1 MFERKIYREM
11 LHWKESFA
19 PKYALFLKGA
29 RRVGKTTLAEKL
41 GREAYDSYILIR
53 FDNVDASIRNL
64 FVESLRDLDTFFMQL
79 QLEYR
84 TQLFPRKSL
93 IILDEIQ
100 LFPPARQALKTL
112 LEDGRY
118 DFLETGS
125 LAGITKKSK
134 DILIPSEEYTL
145 EVLPMDF
152 EEFLWAQDDRMTF
165 PVLRDYFGKRKSMGA
180 LHQVILKSFREYML
194 VGGMPQVVSAF
205 LPDKNFEKADFV
217 KHEILRLYKQD
228 MQEQNEEKSEYV
240 GNFFE
245 QIPSELS
252 KHDKRFVISHIDPQ
266 ARLREYRG
274 PVRWLDE
281 AMVVNLAFNV
291 EDPSVAFNLGITD
304 SSFKCYLT
312 DTGLLVTLAF
322 YDGTYMDNDLYK
334 AVLLDRLQVN
344 EGMLVENVVAQCLRS
359 GGHKAY
365 FYAKRDAKT
374 RKTVME
380 IDFLMRKGKKVVP
393 LEVKSGKSLSIKS
406 LERIKATYGSRIGD
420 GIVLHHGEVKEQD
433 GILFLPYYAAAV
445 L

>member
-1 MFERKIYREM
+1 MFERKIYQEM
-11 LHWKESFA
+11 LRWKHDYA

-29 RRVGKTTLAEKL
+29 RRVGKTTLAKKL
-41 GREAYDSYILIR
+41 GEEAYKSHILIR
-53 FDNVDASIRNL
+53 FDQVTDDVRNL
-64 FVESLRDLDTFFMQL
+64 FVNGLLDLDTLFETL
-79 QLEYR
+79 QLIYK
-84 TQLFPRKSL
+84 TKLFRGESL
-93 IILDEIQ
+93 IILDEVQ
-100 LFPPARQALKTL
+100 LFPAARQALKTL

-118 DFLETGS
+118 HYLETGS

-134 DILIPSEEYTL
+134 DILIPSEEYPL
-145 EVLPMDF
+145 DVLPMDF
-152 EEFLWAQDDRMTF
+152 EEFLWAQDDHVTIPMIRSRVEARK
-165 PVLRDYFGKRKSMGA
+165 PFGAM
-180 LHQVILKSFREYML
+180 HQSIMNRFREYML

-312 DTGLLVTLAF
+312 DTGLLLTLAF
-322 YDGTYMDNDLYK
+322 YDRTYMDNDLYK

-359 GGHKAY
+359 GGHKTY

-380 IDFLMRKGKKVVP
+380 IDFLIRKGKKVVP